1 MKIIKGVE
9 IPISIC
15 VSYTILSVANAVYN
29 LLAGRESGTH
39 WNSVVMLLWTS
50 IAVLVLSIHH
60 LFDEWPPIAMIII
73 QYVIAMGLVLLTVF
87 LSGFFTEIAEN
98 GYRDV
103 IISFSVPYVVGAVV
117 YYISLFRTAKRQD
130 KILREIQE
138 HLTEE

>member
-15 VSYTILSVANAVYN
+15 VSYTILSVSNAVYN
-29 LLAGRESGTH
+29 LLIGRESGTH
-39 WNSVVMLLWTS
+39 WNSVMMLLWTS

-73 QYVIAMGLVLLTVF
+73 QYVIAMGLVLFSVF
-87 LSGFFTEIAEN
+87 LSGFFEEVAQN

-103 IISFSVPYVVGAVV
+103 IISFTVPYVVGAVV
-117 YYISLFRTAKRQD
+117 YYISLFQTAKRQN
-130 KILREIQE
+130 KLIREIQDK
-138 HLTEE
+138 LP